1 MDNNDTKVD
10 NTKYS
15 VSYYNVDEYSKSI
28 VKPNLNNFLAPSV
41 STNKRIKYSDKSYV
55 FRNKRRSFSTERED
69 RKIPFWKY
77 KVNSVY
83 MDVNEFNLNNFT
95 KSLTKVLTLNNTYS
109 LLLDTYFLYKFI
121 VMYLI
126 CLKPFS

>member
-1 MDNNDTKVD
+1 
-10 NTKYS
+10 
-15 VSYYNVDEYSKSI
+15 
-28 VKPNLNNFLAPSV
+28 
-41 STNKRIKYSDKSYV
+41 
-55 FRNKRRSFSTERED
+55 
-69 RKIPFWKY
+69 
-77 KVNSVY
+77 